1 MAHWSTSPEAG
12 RELEVEYNQLLL
24 QYRELK
30 LTGTREEAYQFKS
43 QVLQP
48 VANDL
53 RASRE
58 YWRGIGEAVAAFDGP
73 MAEGARLQVKVEDN
87 RDDRDD
93 IVGLDSTSGK
103 GGTDTVTIVEEDDE
117 EDDK

>member
-12 RELEVEYNQLLL
+12 RELEAEYNQLLL

-30 LTGTREEAYQFKS
+30 LTATREEAYAFRNN
-43 QVLQP
+43 VLDP
-48 VANDL
+48 VGRDL
-53 RASRE
+53 RSARE
-58 YWRGIGEAVAAFDGP
+58 YWRGAGEAVAVFDGP
-73 MAEGARLQVKVEDN
+73 TAEGARLQVKVEDN

-103 GGTDTVTIVEEDDE
+103 GGTDTVTIVEEDE